1 MLASRHFNGP
11 ICWNSMFLAN
21 VDCQMGPTNQSDFDK
36 LSFDGHTSEILLVR
50 PLSLICV
57 YAAQEKGLNF

>member
-21 VDCQMGPTNQSDFDK
+21 VDCQRGSTNQSDFDI
-36 LSFDGHTSEILLVR
+36 FDQNRLTFI
-50 PLSLICV
+50 
-57 YAAQEKGLNF
+57 